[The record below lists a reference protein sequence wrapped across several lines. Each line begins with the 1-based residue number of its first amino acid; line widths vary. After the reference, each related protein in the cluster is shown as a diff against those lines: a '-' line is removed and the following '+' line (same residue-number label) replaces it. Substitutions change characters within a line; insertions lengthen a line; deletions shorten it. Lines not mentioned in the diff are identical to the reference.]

1 MEGHGASAYAGPMS
15 TGASFDL
22 VVRGAQV
29 ADGLG
34 GPLRLA
40 DVAVRGD
47 RIAAVGAVEGR
58 GGVEVDGTGKVLAPG
73 FVDVHTHDDWAVL
86 TSPEHACKVLQ
97 GCTSIVVG
105 NCGTSIAPGGDE
117 MISRGAGY
125 STVAEYLGALDNE
138 PASVNT
144 AALVGHG
151 SVRTS
156 VIGLRDNRPA
166 TDSELAAMRALVEQA
181 MVDGAVGLSSGLIYE
196 PGKYAPEAELVA
208 LAGVAAAAGAL
219 YTTHMRNEGVGLLDS
234 IAETVRLAE
243 QTGARVQISHHKASG
258 RGAWGLVAQSLAL
271 IDAACAAG
279 LDVMADQYPYTR
291 GSTLLEQIVRAG
303 ELHGFGPEGDLTP
316 AQVLIGAAPHHPEW
330 EGRTLMDLAAEW
342 GCEGRE
348 AADRVVAEEG
358 RGCIVVL
365 DTMTE
370 ADVET
375 VMAHPSTLIG
385 SDGIPLG
392 GKPHPR
398 LHHTFP
404 RVLGHYTRDRGV
416 LSLETAIARM
426 TGLSARR
433 FGLLDRGE
441 VRAGAFA
448 DLVLLDPDTVAD
460 TGTFTDP
467 TSVPAGIE
475 RVWVNGVCVA
485 ADGQH
490 TGERP
495 GRALRFSR

>member
-208 LAGVAAAAGAL
+208 LAGVAAAA
-219 YTTHMRNEGVGLLDS
+219 
-234 IAETVRLAE
+234 
-243 QTGARVQISHHKASG
+243 ARCTRRTCVTKA
-258 RGAWGLVAQSLAL
+258 
-271 IDAACAAG
+271 
-279 LDVMADQYPYTR
+279 
-291 GSTLLEQIVRAG
+291 
-303 ELHGFGPEGDLTP
+303 
-316 AQVLIGAAPHHPEW
+316 
-330 EGRTLMDLAAEW
+330 
-342 GCEGRE
+342 
-348 AADRVVAEEG
+348 
-358 RGCIVVL
+358 
-365 DTMTE
+365 
-370 ADVET
+370 
-375 VMAHPSTLIG
+375 
-385 SDGIPLG
+385 
-392 GKPHPR
+392 
-398 LHHTFP
+398 
-404 RVLGHYTRDRGV
+404 
-416 LSLETAIARM
+416 
-426 TGLSARR
+426 
-433 FGLLDRGE
+433 
-441 VRAGAFA
+441 
-448 DLVLLDPDTVAD
+448 
-460 TGTFTDP
+460 
-467 TSVPAGIE
+467 
-475 RVWVNGVCVA
+475 
-485 ADGQH
+485 
-490 TGERP
+490 
-495 GRALRFSR
+495 

>member
-1 MEGHGASAYAGPMS
+1 MS
-15 TGASFDL
+15 TGATFDL

-34 GPLRLA
+34 GPLRLS

-47 RIAAVGAVEGR
+47 RVVAVGDVEGR
-58 GGVEVDGTGKVLAPG
+58 GGVELDGAGKVLTPG

-86 TSPEHACKVLQ
+86 ASPDHACKVLQ

-117 MISRGAGY
+117 MIGRGAGY
-125 STVAEYLGALDNE
+125 ATIGQYLAALDAE

-151 SVRTS
+151 SVRTA
-156 VIGLRDNRPA
+156 VIGLRDARPA
-166 TDSELAAMRALVEQA
+166 TDAELAEMRGHVEQA
-181 MVDGAVGLSSGLIYE
+181 MADGAVGLSSGLIYE
-196 PGKYAPEAELVA
+196 PGKYAPEGELVQ
-208 LAGVAAAAGAL
+208 LAAIAATAGAL

-243 QTGARVQISHHKASG
+243 QTGVRVQISHHKASG

-271 IDAACAAG
+271 IDAARAAG

-330 EGRTLMDLAAEW
+330 EGCTLMELAEEW

-348 AADRVVAEEG
+348 AADRVVAAEG

-404 RVLGHYTRDRGV
+404 RVLGHYARDRGV

-433 FGLLDRGE
+433 FGLADRGE
-441 VRAGAFA
+441 VRVGAFA
-448 DLVLLDPDTVAD
+448 DLVLLDPSTVAD

-485 ADGQH
+485 ADGRH
-490 TGERP
+490 TGSRP

>member
-1 MEGHGASAYAGPMS
+1 MS
-15 TGASFDL
+15 TGAAFDL
-22 VVRGAQV
+22 VIRGAQV

-34 GPLRLA
+34 APLALA

-47 RIAAVGAVEGR
+47 RIVAVGAVDGR
-58 GGVEVDGTGKVLAPG
+58 GGVEVDGTGRVLAPG

-86 TSPEHACKVLQ
+86 SDPRHACKVLQ

-105 NCGTSIAPGGDE
+105 NCGTSIAPGTDG
-117 MISRGAGY
+117 MISSGGAFA
-125 STVAEYLGALDNE
+125 TIADYLAALDRE

-144 AALVGHG
+144 AALLGHG
-151 SVRTS
+151 SVRS
-156 VIGLRDNRPA
+156 AVIGLRDDRPA
-166 TDSELAAMRALVEQA
+166 TTAELAAMTTLVEQGMA
-181 MVDGAVGLSSGLIYE
+181 DGAVGFSTGLIYE
-196 PGKYAPEAELVA
+196 PGKYAPESELIL
-208 LAGVAAAAGAL
+208 LAGVAAAAGGL
-219 YTTHMRNEGVGLLDS
+219 YTTHMRNEGVGLLHS

-258 RGAWGLVAQSLAL
+258 RGAWGLVGQSLAL
-271 IDAACAAG
+271 IDAAAARG
-279 LDVMADQYPYTR
+279 VDVMADQYPYTR
-291 GSTLLEQIVRAG
+291 GSTLLEQVVRAG

-330 EGRTLMDLAAEW
+330 EGRTLDDLGHEW
-342 GCEGRE
+342 GCDGVRAAELVVE
-348 AADRVVAEEG
+348 AEG

-375 VMAHPSTLIG
+375 VMAHHSTLIG

-404 RVLGHYTRDRGV
+404 RVLGHYSRERGV
-416 LSLETAIARM
+416 LPLETAIARM

-433 FGLLDRGE
+433 FGLTDRGE
-441 VRAGAFA
+441 VTAGAFA
-448 DLVLLDPDTVAD
+448 DLVLFDPATITD

-467 TSVPAGIE
+467 TTVPAGID

-485 ADGQH
+485 ADGEH
-490 TGERP
+490 TGARP
-495 GRALRFSR
+495 GKALRRR

>member
-1 MEGHGASAYAGPMS
+1 MS

-22 VVRGAQV
+22 VIRGAAV

-34 GPLRLA
+34 APLAIA

-47 RIAAVGAVEGR
+47 RIVAVGEVAGR
-58 GGVEVDGTGKVLAPG
+58 GGVEIDGAGKVLAPG
-73 FVDVHTHDDWAVL
+73 FIDVHTHDDWAVL
-86 TSPEHACKVLQ
+86 AEPQHACKVLQ

-105 NCGTSIAPGGDE
+105 NCGTSIAPGGE
-117 MISRGAGY
+117 QVVARGGGFESIGA
-125 STVAEYLGALDNE
+125 YLEALDND

-166 TDSELAAMRALVEQA
+166 TEGELSAMRALVERA

-243 QTGARVQISHHKASG
+243 QTGVRVQISHHKASG
-258 RGAWGLVAQSLAL
+258 RGAWGLVTQSLAL

-330 EGRTLMDLAAEW
+330 EGRTLTELAEEW
-342 GCEGRE
+342 GCDGRA

-404 RVLGHYTRDRGV
+404 RVLGHYAREKGV
-416 LSLETAIARM
+416 FSLETAISRM

-433 FGLLDRGE
+433 FGLADRGE
-441 VRAGAFA
+441 VREGAYA
-448 DLVLLDPDTVAD
+448 DLVLFDPDVIAD

-467 TSVPAGIE
+467 TTVPAGID

-485 ADGQH
+485 ADGEH
-490 TGERP
+490 TGARP